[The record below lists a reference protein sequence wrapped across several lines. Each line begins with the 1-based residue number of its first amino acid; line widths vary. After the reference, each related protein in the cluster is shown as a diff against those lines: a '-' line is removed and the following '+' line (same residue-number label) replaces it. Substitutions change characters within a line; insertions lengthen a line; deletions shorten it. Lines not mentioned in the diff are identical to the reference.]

1 MSAGRW
7 DPWSE
12 FLPLREMMDQ
22 LLRESMGRP
31 RTGGMVSGIGVPIDI
46 AETDDAYLVM
56 AVIPGARPEDVQI
69 QVSGDTLQLSGEV
82 KEPELDEQATWI
94 ARERRYGPFR
104 RVLTLPGPVRADDAE
119 AEFVNGVLVVRL
131 PKATVSRSRQIPI
144 RSVR

>member
-1 MSAGRW
+1 MSTSRW

-12 FLPLREMMDQ
+12 LLPLREMMDQ
-22 LLRESMGRP
+22 LFRESMIRP
-31 RTGGMVSGIGVPIDI
+31 RPAGMVSGIGVPVDI
-46 AETDDAYLVM
+46 AETDEAYVVM

-82 KEPELDEQATWI
+82 KEPELEGTWLV
-94 ARERRYGPFR
+94 RERRYGSFR
-104 RVLTLPGPVRADDAE
+104 RVLTMPGPVRADDAE

-144 RSVR
+144 RSVS